1 MFALGHRGA
10 PEVHF
15 ENTLAGFQAAV
26 DLGADGVELDVRRT
40 IDGRWVVHHDACPP
54 GSKTAIGRTPMAIIE
69 RLRLP
74 DGSAIPTLQQALEA
88 LRGAARVV
96 VEIKG
101 STSARGIE
109 SVIHLSRDH
118 GVTLSSFNHPM
129 LARLADASIPLALTM
144 DRIQEEPVAKATRL
158 GASELHLWHPLWT
171 RERVRR
177 ARQRGILTVAWTV
190 DRIDDLRRLAA
201 LGVEGVITNRL
212 ETVLDYLRRNELLQE
227 GPA

>member
-15 ENTLAGFQAAV
+15 ENTLAGFQSAV
-26 DLGADGVELDVRRT
+26 ELGADGVELDARRT
-40 IDGRWVVHHDACPP
+40 LDGCWVVHHDARPP
-54 GSKTAIGRTPMAIIE
+54 GSKTSIDRMPFSRLE

-74 DGSAIPTLQQALEA
+74 DGSSIPTLQAALRA
-88 LRGAARVV
+88 LRGAGRVV

-101 STSARGIE
+101 RSSARGIE
-109 SVIHLSRDH
+109 SIIHLSRDH

-129 LARLADASIPLALTM
+129 LARLSDASIPLALTM
-144 DRIQEEPVAKATRL
+144 DRLQEDPVTKATRL

-171 RERVRR
+171 RQRVRQ

-190 DRIDDLRRLAA
+190 DRLDDLRRLAA

-212 ETVLDYLRRNELLQE
+212 EAVLHYLRQNELPQE
-227 GPA
+227 GSA